1 MRDIVIKQRKVI
13 FSISKWRQNS
23 TQHLVYS
30 SFVHSAPSKQDIT
43 HFFWIPSVLS
53 KYETQLRSSPTPVVK
68 IWWLLCRRCFPTG
81 LPQFKTKMKMGKRI
95 IIGWSPTVG
104 IILREKSSVR
114 HCCWSPFN
122 FYQIVARPVNPS
134 IPAQCTLSLLSET
147 RVLSGPGDLGDDDR
161 LAIKRAK
168 RKVKEDLS
176 AAKHSLMPSLRQLCP
191 ARLILVTSDTIALL
205 PAAHGIVKRRHY
217 TDPSFACFDW
227 INR

>member
-1 MRDIVIKQRKVI
+1 MALCIWFI
-13 FSISKWRQNS
+13 F
-23 TQHLVYS
+23 HLYI
-30 SFVHSAPSKQDIT
+30 ALPQKLYIT

-68 IWWLLCRRCFPTG
+68 IWWLLCRGCFPTG
-81 LPQFKTKMKMGKRI
+81 LPQFKTNMEMGKRI

-134 IPAQCTLSLLSET
+134 IPANCTLILLSET
-147 RVLSGPGDLGDDDR
+147 RVLSSLWDLGDDDK
-161 LAIKRAK
+161 LARKRAK
-168 RKVKEDLS
+168 GKVKEDLS

-205 PAAHGIVKRRHY
+205 PAAHSIVKRRHY

-227 INR
+227 INRWHMT